1 MEQKPENLMPR
12 EKLLQRGAGA
22 LTDDELLALFLR
34 TGANGVHVMAL
45 ARQLLE
51 HFGSLYALMM
61 ASRTE
66 FDAVKGVG
74 DAKYAQLNAVAEL
87 ARRFYTC
94 HEALANKTVGS
105 AKDVLHFLYSQLAH
119 REREIF
125 MVIFFDNQNRI
136 IHTCEMFS
144 GTISSV
150 EVHPREIVR
159 EALKHNAAGIILS
172 HNHPS
177 GISTASMADRHITQ
191 QINSACKLLNI
202 TVLDH
207 IVIGRGEYVSFAES
221 GWL

>member
-1 MEQKPENLMPR
+1 MEQMIENLQPR
-12 EKLLQRGAGA
+12 EKLLQCGAAA
-22 LTDDELLALFLR
+22 LTDAEILALFLR
-34 TGANGVHVMAL
+34 TGASGVPVLAL
-45 ARQLLE
+45 AQQLID
-51 HFGSLYALMM
+51 HFGSFYRLMT
-61 ASRTE
+61 ASRAE
-66 FDAVKGVG
+66 FDSVKGVG
-74 DAKYAQLNAVAEL
+74 DAKYAQLNAIAEL

-94 HEALANKTVGS
+94 HETLANKTVGC
-105 AKDVLHFLYSQLAH
+105 ATDILHYLYSQLSH

-136 IHTCEMFS
+136 IHSCEMFS

-177 GISTASMADRHITQ
+177 GVSTASMADRDVTH
-191 QINSACKLLNI
+191 QISSACKLLNI